1 MNDRVRIADL
11 PTSHVIDKDSYLLV
25 ERPGVGEGT
34 YKCKL
39 GDIQEATT
47 VEAEVTQVDKVTTIR
62 IKDIRGETTASIVT
76 PTAVIHDNGD
86 NTYTITITD
95 TDGTTESTAVSKVIF
110 DSEPTEGS
118 VNLINSG
125 EIWNIIQD
133 QNTRFTSIE
142 EIQAGHTTA
151 ISALENI
158 TAGHTTAIASLEA
171 FQTDAESR
179 LQSIEEALKRCLE
192 LEAGQSLPQ

>member
-11 PTSHVIDKDSYLLV
+11 PTSHIIDKDSFMLV

-34 YKCKL
+34 DNCAL
-39 GDIQEATT
+39 GEIQEAIT
-47 VEAEVTQVDKVTTIR
+47 VEADVTQVDKVTTIR
-62 IKDIRGETTASIVT
+62 IKDIRGETSESIVT

-95 TDGTTESTAVSKVIF
+95 TDGTTESTAVSKVVF

-125 EIWNIIQD
+125 EIWNILQD
-133 QNTRFTSIE
+133 QNERFISIE

-151 ISALENI
+151 I
-158 TAGHTTAIASLEA
+158 ASLES
-171 FQTDAESR
+171 FQSDAESR

-192 LEAGQSLPQ
+192 LEADQPLPQ